1 MHLLQKST
9 WPRAP
14 GGQKL
19 QLVPYPIYRSRI
31 AINIARSL
39 NWWEKE
45 HETDVFFMCFHEI
58 CIENISKV
66 SEGSA
71 IDVS

>member
-1 MHLLQKST
+1 MRLLQKRT

-31 AINIARSL
+31 ATNIARSL
-39 NWWEKE
+39 SGGLLPLEPFLLAKNW
-45 HETDVFFMCFHEI
+45 TMTMNNVCL
-58 CIENISKV
+58 NPS
-66 SEGSA
+66 
-71 IDVS
+71 